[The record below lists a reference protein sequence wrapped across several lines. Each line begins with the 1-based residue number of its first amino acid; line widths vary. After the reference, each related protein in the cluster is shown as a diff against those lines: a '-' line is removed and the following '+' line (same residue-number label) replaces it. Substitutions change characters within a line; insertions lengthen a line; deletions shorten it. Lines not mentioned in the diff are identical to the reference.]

1 MPRWR
6 STFAARTGCVGIL
19 SLALAIACLGAESS
33 KSKPRPPKAGESK
46 SDSKTGSKPQT
57 NPIQGVVESARQSV
71 VVISHFGREGKSDG
85 VGAGWVVTADGLVAT
100 SLHVIGEGR
109 PVTVQAA
116 DGSKLDVVGVH
127 AWDRKFDLALL
138 RVKGKLPPPLPLG
151 DSDALKQGDDVVVIG
166 NPMGLEHSVVRGVA
180 SARRE
185 IEGVEMIQVAV
196 PIEPGNSG
204 GPLLDLKGRVCGIMA
219 LKSMMTAN
227 LGFAV
232 PVNALKT
239 LLERPS
245 PISMDRWLNM
255 GLLDA
260 SEWEPLMGSRWRQ
273 RVDRV
278 VVEGPGNG
286 FGGRALCLSKTNPPE
301 VPFEIGVSVKLDD
314 EAGAAGLVFASDAG
328 EKHYGFYPTG
338 GQLRL
343 TRFEGANVFT
353 WQILQQGPS
362 EHYQKGEWNQIRVRV
377 EAERILCFVNGHQVF
392 ETRDRSFAGTR
403 VGLCKFR
410 ETQAEFRG
418 FTVGKPASAA
428 GVDLP
433 EALVARVDD
442 FLRAPSREGERTLT
456 DALAAQPEA
465 GQRYLHQ
472 RAKRMEKQAQ
482 DLKRLSLRS
491 HSRNIQSELKTTLT
505 AAEKEID
512 LVQAAL
518 LLSRFDDPEVNVE
531 AYRQHFDRMGR
542 ELEQLIEPRA
552 DEQERLRVLKKYF
565 FQEQGFHG
573 SRHDYFEKANSY
585 LNSVMEYR
593 EGIPITLAVLFM
605 ELGQK
610 VGLSGLVGHPLPGHF
625 MVLYKPTNGV
635 ERVIDVF
642 EGGRELTH
650 AEADLVAA
658 RYSEGTAR
666 SQYLEPARKREII
679 LRMARNLQGIS
690 KADESVAEQLRY
702 LDLIIGLQPNSPVDR
717 LDRARLR
724 AQMADVDGAKEDIQ
738 WLLDHSPP
746 GLDPEKL
753 EEILRSL

>member
-1 MPRWR
+1 M
-6 STFAARTGCVGIL
+6 
-19 SLALAIACLGAESS
+19 ALVLVCPGAESS
-33 KSKPRPPKAGESK
+33 KSKSRSSRNSESK
-46 SDSKTGSKPQT
+46 SDAKSAPNAESSR
-57 NPIQGVVESARQSV
+57 IQGVVEAARQSV

-85 VGAGWVVTADGLVAT
+85 VGAGWVVASDGLIAT

-109 PVTVQAA
+109 QVTVQAA
-116 DGSKLDVVGVH
+116 DGTKLEVVGVH

-138 RVKGKLPPPLPLG
+138 RVKGKVPPPLALA

-185 IEGVEMIQVAV
+185 IEGVDMIQVAV

-204 GPLLDLKGRVCGIMA
+204 GPMLDMKGRVCGIMA

-255 GLLDA
+255 GTLDP

-278 VVEGPGNG
+278 VVEGVGDG
-286 FGGRALCLSKTNPPE
+286 FGGRALCLSKQSTPE
-301 VPFEIGVSVKLDD
+301 IPFEMSVSVKLDD

-343 TRFEGANVFT
+343 TRFDGANVFT

-362 EHYQKGEWNQIRVRV
+362 ESYHKGEWNRIRVRV
-377 EAERILCFVNGHQVF
+377 EAERILCFVNGRQVF
-392 ETRDRSFAGTR
+392 ESRDRNFAGNR

-410 ETQAEFRG
+410 ETQAEFRE
-418 FTVGKPASAA
+418 FRLGKP
-428 GVDLP
+428 VDEIEEQLP
-433 EALVARVDD
+433 DALMTRLEE
-442 FLRAPSREGERTLT
+442 FLRAPSRESERTLSA
-456 DALAAQPEA
+456 ALTERPE
-465 GQRYLHQ
+465 GVQKYLDR
-472 RAKRMEKQAQ
+472 RAKQMERQVN
-482 DLKRLSLRS
+482 DLKRLSLRT
-491 HSRNIQSELKTTLT
+491 HSQQVQAELKTVLT

-512 LVQAAL
+512 LVTAAL
-518 LLSRFDDPEVNVE
+518 LLSRFDDPELNVS

-542 ELEQLIEPRA
+542 ELNQLIKPQA
-552 DEQERLRVLKKYF
+552 DEGERLRVLKNYF

-593 EGIPITLAVLFM
+593 EGIPITLSVLFM

-610 VGLSGLVGHPLPGHF
+610 IGLAGLQGHPLPGHF
-625 MVLYKPTNGV
+625 MVLYKGTNGV

-650 AEADLVAA
+650 AEADLVAT
-658 RYSEGTAR
+658 RYAQGSVR
-666 SQYLEPARKREII
+666 SQQLEPARKRDII
-679 LRMARNLQGIS
+679 IRMARNLQGIS
-690 KADESVAEQLRY
+690 RGDESVADQLRY
-702 LDLIIGLQPNSPVDR
+702 LDLVIGLQPNSPVDR

-724 AQMADVDGAKEDIQ
+724 AQNSDVDGAKEDIQ